1 MFKLKPILFYFLL
14 FLTASCSS
22 NKISGSWE
30 FVDIYEGE
38 ILSTDTLKSKINNS
52 RYGKGVLTFYK
63 DKTFSS
69 MGSSGTYQIDYNLL
83 KMKYNDDEN
92 VTPMK
97 ISSVSKNYLLLFSM
111 AGSPKTWFYKKVKE
125 KPNKK

>member
-1 MFKLKPILFYFLL
+1 MFKTQPILFCFLL
-14 FLTASCSS
+14 LLMASCSS
-22 NKISGSWE
+22 NKLSGSWE
-30 FVDIYEGE
+30 FIDIYDGE
-38 ILSTDTLKSKINNS
+38 IRNTDTLKNKTNNS
-52 RYGKGVLTFYK
+52 RYGTGVLTFYR

-69 MGSSGTYQIDYNLL
+69 MGNSGIYQVDSNLL
-83 KMKYNDDEN
+83 KMKYNDNEN

-125 KPNKK
+125 KTNKK

>member
-1 MFKLKPILFYFLL
+1 MFKTQPILFYFLL
-14 FLTASCSS
+14 LLMASCSS
-22 NKISGSWE
+22 NKLSGSWE
-30 FVDIYEGE
+30 FIDIYDGE
-38 ILSTDTLKSKINNS
+38 IRNTDTLKNKTNNS
-52 RYGKGVLTFYK
+52 RYGTGVLTFYR

-69 MGSSGTYQIDYNLL
+69 MGNSGIYQVDSNLL
-83 KMKYNDDEN
+83 KMKYSDDEN

-125 KPNKK
+125 KTNKK

>member
-1 MFKLKPILFYFLL
+1 MFKTQPILFYFLL
-14 FLTASCSS
+14 LLMASCSS
-22 NKISGSWE
+22 NKLSGSWE
-30 FVDIYEGE
+30 FIDIYDGE
-38 ILSTDTLKSKINNS
+38 IRNTDTLKNKTNNS
-52 RYGKGVLTFYK
+52 RYGTGVLTFYR

-69 MGSSGTYQIDYNLL
+69 MGNSGIYQVDSNLL
-83 KMKYNDDEN
+83 KMNYNDDEN

-125 KPNKK
+125 KTNKK